1 MLRLLYLVILSL
13 LLAAQFFPRQLLA
26 QTAPA
31 TPQAGTAASV
41 TPEKAME
48 LAEQG
53 RCKEAIPSLKRTVSA
68 SGSSADLRKNAGVLG
83 LRCSL
88 SVDDRDAADVF
99 LQLLHRQFPADPDIL
114 FIVVHAYSDLSTRT
128 AQDLGRTAP
137 QSIAAHKLMAEAFEM
152 QGNWDQARHEY
163 EEMIKKEP
171 NAPGLH
177 FLFGRSLLS
186 QPNIGPEA
194 MDLARQEFEKELE
207 IDPKNAGAHYI
218 LGELARKR
226 GDCEEGTAQFS
237 QATKSDPNL
246 AQAYLGLGYC
256 LIDLKKYQEAITPL
270 RVAERMLPFDGSV
283 HFALATALN
292 SSGQKEEAQKEFE
305 IHRKLTAARAPSN
318 AGANP
323 Q

>member
-1 MLRLLYLVILSL
+1 M
-13 LLAAQFFPRQLLA
+13 
-26 QTAPA
+26 TA
-31 TPQAGTAASV
+31 
-41 TPEKAME
+41 EKAIE
-48 LAEQG
+48 AAEQG
-53 RCKEAIPSLKRTVSA
+53 QCKEAIPSLKRAVNA
-68 SGSSADLRKNAGVLG
+68 SSNAADLRKNAGILG

-88 SVDDRDAADVF
+88 STDDRDAANVF
-99 LQLLHRQFPADPDIL
+99 LQQLHRQFPTDPDIL

-152 QGNWDQARHEY
+152 QGNWDQAQHEY

-171 NAPGLH
+171 NALGLH

-186 QPNIGPEA
+186 RPNVGPETIE
-194 MDLARQEFEKELE
+194 LAKHEFEQELE
-207 IDPKNAGAHYI
+207 IDPNNAGAHYI

-226 GDCEEGTAQFS
+226 GDCEEGAAQFR

-246 AQAYLGLGYC
+246 AEAYLGLGYC
-256 LIDLKKYQEAITPL
+256 LIDLKKYGEAITPL

-318 AGANP
+318 AGTNP